1 MEHKA
6 SIHFR
11 PVIAQTSEAHN
22 TREQSLDYV
31 HSELSH
37 KNESIIFRSIKEMEQ
52 EIKAFCRSTSG
63 RKLQKNAEPIR
74 EAVVNL
80 KSNHTKED
88 VLSLSK
94 GLESKFG
101 IQVFQIHIHKDEGL
115 KEGSTVKIN
124 HHAHLLC
131 RWQDMKTGK
140 TLKLNRQ
147 DLSKIQDYVAESLA
161 MERGELK
168 SNTNTERLEAVEYKR
183 QQEEIRLEKIRL
195 EVQELEQ
202 KKIQLPKE
210 ISNLNLENEK
220 LEKKESPNS
229 SKESLKT
236 KIYNLF
242 QRNTQRLKLA
252 EQTKSLIN
260 RLWTTSEKTKN
271 WQKSLELLQNSPKSK
286 PIQKTVFKY
295 PNKGK
300 NKGFEI

>member
-11 PVIAQTSEAHN
+11 PVVAQSSEAHN
-22 TREQSLDYV
+22 TRSQSLEYV

-37 KNESIIFRSIKEMEQ
+37 NNESIISRSIQEMEQ

-80 KSNHTKED
+80 KSNHTKDD
-88 VLSLSK
+88 VLRLSK
-94 GLESKFG
+94 GLEYKFG
-101 IQVFQIHIHKDEGL
+101 IQVFQIHIHRDEGL
-115 KEGSTVKIN
+115 KEASTVKIN

-168 SNTNTERLEAVEYKR
+168 SNTNIERLEAVEYKR
-183 QQEEIRLEKIRL
+183 QQEELKLKKITLEL
-195 EVQELEQ
+195 QELEQ
-202 KKIQLPKE
+202 KKNKLFTT
-210 ISNLNLENEK
+210 NNELRERK
-220 LEKKESPNS
+220 QQH
-229 SKESLKT
+229 T
-236 KIYNLF
+236 KRIEHLI
-242 QRNTQRLKLA
+242 QRLAKSEDLA
-252 EQTKSLIN
+252 S
-260 RLWTTSEKTKN
+260 
-271 WQKSLELLQNSPKSK
+271 
-286 PIQKTVFKY
+286 IQKEYTEGEIIIGNYSLTQGIHKLNEEIRELEEQFKSI
-295 PNKGK
+295 
-300 NKGFEI
+300 F

>member
-202 KKIQLPKE
+202 KKNTAAERNKQLKSGERKAGEKRVAELIQRVAKNEDLQLISKEYTEIE
-210 ISNLNLENEK
+210 ISRANEILNQQIMDYERKNE
-220 LEKKESPNS
+220 E
-229 SKESLKT
+229 
-236 KIYNLF
+236 
-242 QRNTQRLKLA
+242 LA
-252 EQTKSLIN
+252 EKFRTI
-260 RLWTTSEKTKN
+260 TE
-271 WQKSLELLQNSPKSK
+271 
-286 PIQKTVFKY
+286 
-295 PNKGK
+295 
-300 NKGFEI
+300 